1 MSEDVTIAELLA
13 YFAPDAVHIYWPDGT
28 EVTSGHLAT
37 GMTVET
43 YTLVVLGDCD
53 GSGTVSQQDVRHA
66 QELLLEDAKSEDPY
80 RRAADLDGDG
90 SLTTMDTVFL
100 SQLLVS

>member
-53 GSGTVSQQDVRHA
+53 GSGMVSQQDMRHA
-66 QELLLEDAKSEDPY
+66 QELLLANVKSEDPY